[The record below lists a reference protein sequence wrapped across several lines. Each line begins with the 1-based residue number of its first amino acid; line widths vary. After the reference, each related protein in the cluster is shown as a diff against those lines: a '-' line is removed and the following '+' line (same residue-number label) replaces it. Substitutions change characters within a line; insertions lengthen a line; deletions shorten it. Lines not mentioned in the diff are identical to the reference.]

1 MRDKTHLASDSLSPI
16 ATIEKSQLHSSK
28 VSDNSYPKHP
38 LEISDLSLKKV
49 FSGESQTA
57 VYSTAVSQPPVSGNL
72 SSMGEDTVLHTASSS
87 SRGNPLSL
95 VQHTGIDGTYQTFLY
110 SISILD
116 PYSYVQFLLS
126 L

>member
-1 MRDKTHLASDSLSPI
+1 MRDKTHLADRKMSPI
-16 ATIEKSQLHSSK
+16 AAIEKSQPHSSK

-57 VYSTAVSQPPVSGNL
+57 VYSTAVSQPPVPGIL
-72 SSMGEDTVLHTASSS
+72 GSMEEDTVLHTASSS

-95 VQHTGIDGTYQTFLY
+95 VQHTGIDGTYRTFLY

-116 PYSYVQFLLS
+116 PYSNVQFLLF